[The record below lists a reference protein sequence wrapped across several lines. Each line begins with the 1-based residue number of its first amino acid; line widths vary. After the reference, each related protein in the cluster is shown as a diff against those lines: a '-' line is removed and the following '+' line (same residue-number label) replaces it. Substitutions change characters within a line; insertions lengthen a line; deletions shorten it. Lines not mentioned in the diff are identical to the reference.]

1 MTIPSPLCK
10 SYKSVPLGTLAE
22 RKAIEK
28 INKHAEACERA
39 GYDFLPFAIDVC
51 GVLDQRAWDLLQR
64 LAEAY
69 AVTVG
74 LDISH
79 SKSCVR
85 RMVSF
90 GLFRG
95 IAAQLCSI
103 VLSSQPDAPSLH
115 W

>member
-1 MTIPSPLCK
+1 M
-10 SYKSVPLGTLAE
+10 
-22 RKAIEK
+22 
-28 INKHAEACERA
+28 A

-51 GVLDQRAWDLLQR
+51 GVLDLRAWDFLQR

-79 SKSCVR
+79 SKACVR

-103 VLSSQPDAPSLH
+103 VLSSQPDSPPLY